1 MIDVRILELSI
12 KALIETLI
20 EGQLYDVYQGEKREI
35 QIHTGM
41 LPPDPEETII
51 PAITIRTIKG
61 KNSLMDKILTV
72 IVSIGIFDKNA
83 ESGYI
88 KISELT
94 QKIFDTLLK
103 VGILENRFEIL
114 PEAEW
119 SHPETQP
126 YPYYLGFI
134 KLNVTYEKDY
144 REDYKDWLDGGE

>member
-12 KALIETLI
+12 KTLIEPLI

-35 QIHTGM
+35 QIYTGM
-41 LPPDPEETII
+41 LPPDPEETIV

-61 KNSLMDKILTV
+61 KNSLTDKILAV

-83 ESGYI
+83 ESGYV

-134 KLNVTYEKDY
+134 KLNVVYEKDY
-144 REDYKDWLDGGE
+144 REDDKDWLDGGE